1 MTVLIGEA
9 NNVYYNVPATGSNG
23 SDATFDVSRDNVG
36 DIQNIVVVKGG
47 YDYNVGETL
56 TIDGANVGGSSGTDD
71 IRFTISNVAG
81 STGSANNFF
90 GSYAG
95 FNNISGE
102 YNNFFGSYAGRDNTT
117 GSANNFFGVRAGYYN
132 TTGGCNNF
140 FGSCAGRYNT
150 TGNYNN
156 FFGFLAGRGRKGI
169 INTIG
174 ITTFT
179 TLVGEAD
186 NSYSNVPVT
195 GGDGSNATFIVYRD
209 SSGDVNIVNT
219 TTPGYNYNVG
229 NTLTIDGS
237 DVGGSSGTDDITIT
251 VDAVVGSTGINNN
264 FFGKCAGQYN
274 TSGSGNNFFGNAA
287 GRCNTTG
294 CYNNFFGYI
303 AGRDNTTGKYN
314 NFFGPSAGRY
324 NTTGCNN
331 NFFGRCAGYYNTTGN
346 YNNFFGF
353 IAGRSNTT
361 GNSNNFLGYYAGS
374 SNTTGT
380 HNTFLGSWSGIST
393 SSSDKIILGRGNANN
408 QRFDAPDPTKD
419 TQFAV
424 GIRTDANPANYWL
437 VGDENFNV
445 GIGTTSPQYKLD
457 VGGDAKISDIR
468 ISGTQIIGGGST
480 LGSIQLIPNE
490 TLTGQGQYVNLR
502 PTTNL
507 DQTHIHIE
515 AGNVNIADL
524 YLGDDDR
531 FVKIDHTGPVVIGV
545 PSTATTSNWT
555 APSGDGPIGY
565 IVIDM
570 DVYPW
575 AQYLTLGD
583 TVTLPDT
590 TVVNIINNSLSSNSM
605 SVYFESNISYSTSD
619 ILVFSYTPRT
629 EWKFNSDSSAIF
641 PGYVGI
647 GTTRPTTNLDVGGTT
662 RVRGFIESQEEVSND
677 TDILSL
683 NGANGTVFTHTTTS
697 QIGIVSFSG
706 ISTARAGTQTFS
718 VIVTQGSTP
727 VNITPTTGIG
737 TQLAT
742 IVTEDGVGYSTHIKV
757 GSGTTLTLTN
767 SVEAIDLLTFMVSYD
782 GNTSVANTSFKVI
795 GLSATNFRG
804 VI

>member
-1 MTVLIGEA
+1 V
-9 NNVYYNVPATGSNG
+9 
-23 SDATFDVSRDNVG
+23 
-36 DIQNIVVVKGG
+36 
-47 YDYNVGETL
+47 
-56 TIDGANVGGSSGTDD
+56 
-71 IRFTISNVAG
+71 
-81 STGSANNFF
+81 
-90 GSYAG
+90 
-95 FNNISGE
+95 
-102 YNNFFGSYAGRDNTT
+102 NTT
-117 GSANNFFGVRAGYYN
+117 GSY
-132 TTGGCNNF
+132 
-140 FGSCAGRYNT
+140 
-150 TGNYNN
+150 
-156 FFGFLAGRGRKGI
+156 
-169 INTIG
+169 
-174 ITTFT
+174 
-179 TLVGEAD
+179 
-186 NSYSNVPVT
+186 
-195 GGDGSNATFIVYRD
+195 
-209 SSGDVNIVNT
+209 
-219 TTPGYNYNVG
+219 
-229 NTLTIDGS
+229 
-237 DVGGSSGTDDITIT
+237 
-251 VDAVVGSTGINNN
+251 
-264 FFGKCAGQYN
+264 
-274 TSGSGNNFFGNAA
+274 
-287 GRCNTTG
+287 
-294 CYNNFFGYI
+294 
-303 AGRDNTTGKYN
+303 
-314 NFFGPSAGRY
+314 
-324 NTTGCNN
+324 
-331 NFFGRCAGYYNTTGN
+331 
-346 YNNFFGF
+346 
-353 IAGRSNTT
+353 
-361 GNSNNFLGYYAGS
+361 NNFLGSY
-374 SNTTGT
+374 T
-380 HNTFLGSWSGIST
+380 GIST
-393 SSSDKIILGRGNANN
+393 SASRKIIIGGGESGNY
-408 QRFDAPDPTKD
+408 FDAPVPSKD

-767 SVEAIDLLTFMVSYD
+767 SVEAIDLLTFIVSYD